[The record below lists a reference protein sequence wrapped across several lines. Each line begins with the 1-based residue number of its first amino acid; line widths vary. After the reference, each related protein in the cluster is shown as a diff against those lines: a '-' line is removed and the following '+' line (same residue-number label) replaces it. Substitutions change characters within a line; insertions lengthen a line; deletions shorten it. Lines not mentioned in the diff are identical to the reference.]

1 MQFKNLLF
9 AAALAV
15 CAAASP
21 HERRGVWNPP
31 ITSPD
36 AKTVWCVGKKVKVTW
51 HVFVIPDHANFPKNS
66 DTPAIILHKVSDPN
80 LCKFF
85 LFICSESTFKLE
97 KGTVDITVPDVKD
110 GKDYTITLFG
120 DSGNKS
126 PNFTIQHCGVKREAE
141 EDED

>member
-51 HVFVIPDHANFPKNS
+51 HEHQGHAQRKQRHSSHYSSQTKTLKDFDS
-66 DTPAIILHKVSDPN
+66 
-80 LCKFF
+80 
-85 LFICSESTFKLE
+85 FKLE